1 MHARNEGDAA
11 MPAHDTVIL
20 RHLPNALF
28 AGLALGAQAMIRWIR
43 EAPERSAQRRALAAL
58 DEAQLRDIGLS
69 RADVDAELARL
80 LWRS

>member
-1 MHARNEGDAA
+1 MA
-11 MPAHDTVIL
+11 AHDTVIL
-20 RHLPNALF
+20 RHLPNALL
-28 AGLALGAQAMIRWIR
+28 AGLAPGARAMLRWIR

-80 LWRS
+80 RWRS